1 MILRATVLVI
11 LSYLLGAVSP
21 AYILGR
27 TIKGMDL
34 RKVGSG
40 NLGARN
46 AGRVLGRPFGVAVWL
61 LDAAK
66 GAIPVAVAARLGQ
79 GTLVAVLCGA
89 AAVSGHIWPIYHG
102 FRGGRGA
109 STVLGATF
117 AVLRVEMTAGL
128 AVWVIVSHL
137 SKSLYLGGLVAFPV
151 TSAFAFL
158 AGKTGLRA
166 LSPLIIAIPLMVKH
180 VPAVVAQIRERRL
193 HLP

>member
-1 MILRATVLVI
+1 MAVQSLALIA
-11 LSYLLGAVSP
+11 LSYLLGSASP
-21 AYILGR
+21 TYILGR
-27 TIKGMDL
+27 AIKGMDL
-34 RKVGSG
+34 RKAGSG

-46 AGRVLGRPFGVAVWL
+46 AGRVLGRPFGIVVWL

-66 GAIPVAVAARLGQ
+66 GAVPVAAATRLDL
-79 GTLVAVLCGA
+79 GTLVAILCGV
-89 AAVSGHIWPIYHG
+89 AAVSGHIWPIYYG

-117 AVLRVEMTAGL
+117 AVLPVEMTAGL
-128 AVWVIVSHL
+128 AVWVIVAHL

-151 TSAFAFL
+151 TSAFALL

-180 VPAVVAQIRERRL
+180 VPAVAAQIRERKL